1 MKWNGKQRSTLR
13 GREREG
19 RKNSRSSRRAQFV
32 YLLPLSQN
40 IYLWKSPLNLLEW
53 YCKSSVL
60 GSWFCAFRFLI
71 FHFHFT
77 LFTFHIP
84 IYLVL
89 CFVLFCFLVVAAFFP
104 VAFRVDKWFVLI
116 SCDFNFG
123 VEKGRQKEKDLF
135 PNLFM
140 IARDNPNC
148 KLCYFLFLC
157 LFSVFL

>member
-1 MKWNGKQRSTLR
+1 MWHIQWSPSERLPTTTPTPHTLMFSLLFCFCVFFLHQIAQKKKR
-13 GREREG
+13 NDTERNEERWEGERERER

-89 CFVLFCFLVVAAFFP
+89 CFVLFCFLAVAAFS
-104 VAFRVDKWFVLI
+104 R
-116 SCDFNFG
+116 
-123 VEKGRQKEKDLF
+123 R
-135 PNLFM
+135 
-140 IARDNPNC
+140 
-148 KLCYFLFLC
+148 
-157 LFSVFL
+157 FSRW